1 MPSTRFPWWIPL
13 GAIVLALG
21 YLPSLSAPFDFT
33 DDGNLV
39 YPAAAGTTLTQ
50 HAEIWWDK
58 VRANVEHLGPFRPT
72 LWIHWE
78 VTANVLG
85 ADPVAWRV
93 VRLVWCGFA
102 AAALL
107 WLLRELNLAPT
118 AALIAAAAAMWNPY
132 RNEIWTSLTLS
143 EGVAMPYALLAL
155 VAARKATTSA
165 KAWPWDVLSVACVL
179 MCLGCKNTFV
189 AIVPAQMALRL
200 FPDGMT
206 LLEGWRTNRWR
217 AATYLLPLALP
228 AAHFVYFKLNW
239 HPGQYET
246 PGPSVDQFGRFA
258 SWMKGA
264 AGLDFLG
271 VGIACVLGALAWNR
285 VNVRE
290 FLALNRAAVM
300 VGGLLLAAGSAV
312 YLPLPMMAARYT
324 MPAIWG
330 FDVLLALT
338 LTAFLSLPLAWPKR
352 VAGVAIAVGMVVMV
366 VANVGRQEKVAARS
380 RMLWDAV
387 HEVERAVPAGAGIAW
402 VSGETGPG
410 SLNVEEGIHFRWH
423 LLARGRGDV
432 RIKLVDENDQ
442 PIARVELPVF
452 DGPTDYRITGAAF
465 EGSKSWEPVQVA
477 EVKYAFGRKQYGCR
491 IETAKRPGAGVLVI
505 DGPTAEFMRAAF
517 ASPGSEQQLLKKL
530 TEPPAIRVPNPTAFL
545 TGKSVS
551 DE

>member
-21 YLPSLSAPFDFT
+21 YLPTLSAPFDFT

-72 LWIHWE
+72 LWVHWE

-85 ADPVAWRV
+85 ADPVAWRA
-93 VRLVWCGFA
+93 VRLVWCGLA
-102 AAALL
+102 AGALL
-107 WLLRELNLAPT
+107 WLMRELNLAAT
-118 AALIAAAAAMWNPY
+118 AALLAAAAAMWNPY

-155 VAARKATTSA
+155 VAARKATTSPRA
-165 KAWPWDVLSVACVL
+165 GRWDVLSVACVL

-189 AIVPAQMALRL
+189 ALVPAQIALRL
-200 FPDGMT
+200 FPDGVS
-206 LLEGWRTNRWR
+206 LRDGWRANRWR
-217 AATYLLPLALP
+217 AAAYLLPLALP

-246 PGPSVDQFGRFA
+246 PGPTVDQVGRFA

-271 VGIACVLGALAWNR
+271 VGIAGVLGALAWNR

-290 FLALNRAAVM
+290 FLVTHRAAVLA
-300 VGGLLLAAGSAV
+300 GGLLLAAGSAV

-330 FDVLLALT
+330 FDVLFALT
-338 LTAFLSLPLAWPKR
+338 LTAFVALPLAWSKR
-352 VAGVAIAVGMVVMV
+352 VAGAAVAVGLVVLV
-366 VANVGRQEKVAARS
+366 IANVGRQEKVAARS
-380 RMLWDAV
+380 RMLWDVV
-387 HEVERAVPAGAGIAW
+387 HEVERVAPAGAGVAW

-432 RIKLVDENDQ
+432 RVKLVDEYEE
-442 PIARVELPVF
+442 PIPRVELPAF
-452 DGPTDYRITGAAF
+452 DGPADYRVTGAAVA
-465 EGSKSWEPVQVA
+465 GSNRWDTTQVA
-477 EVKYAFGRKQYGCR
+477 ETRYGFGRKKYACR
-491 IETAKRPGAGVLVI
+491 VETAKRPGAGVIVI
-505 DGPTAEFMRAAF
+505 DGPTAAFMRAAF
-517 ASPGSEQQLLKKL
+517 ASPGSEQELLKKL
-530 TEPPAIRVPNPTAFL
+530 TEPPPVRVSNPTAFL
-545 TGKSVS
+545 TG
-551 DE
+551 ER